1 LRPQIGTIVQMLA
14 AGQKQLIPWKRFWC
28 RFGGPIHVGEHVQ
41 GFLTNPENEFTKF
54 YNPELFT
61 LDQLATEPCLILC
74 GDPGIGKTT
83 FRIGDVPSGHRT

>member
-1 LRPQIGTIVQMLA
+1 MLA

-74 GDPGIGKTT
+74 GDTGIGKTT